1 MRIVVTGAAG
11 FIGSHLCKHLI
22 NEGHNVVGVDNLF
35 CGSTSNLK
43 ELENNKNFDFI
54 NHDVNYNLFVHANQ
68 IYHLACP
75 ASPVWYQKDP
85 VFTLRTN
92 VTGTINMLELARAC
106 KARILLSSTSEV
118 YGDPLVHP
126 QTESY
131 WGNVNCTGIRSC
143 YDEGK
148 RCAETLM
155 FDYHRQHKVDIRVI
169 RIFNTYG
176 PNMAA
181 NDGRV
186 VSNFIM
192 QALRNE
198 DITVYGGGLQTRS
211 FQYVSDLIS
220 GMTKMMNQT
229 GFIGPVNIGN
239 PQEFTILELA
249 QKVIEMTNSKSK
261 IIYCDLP
268 KDDPKQRKPVIDLA
282 KEKLNWHPSVK
293 LDDGLRETIN
303 YFRGTQGQLLT

>member
-22 NEGHNVVGVDNLF
+22 NGGHTVFGVDNLF
-35 CGSTSNLK
+35 CGSLKNLIT
-43 ELENNKNFDFI
+43 LETNPNFTFL
-54 NHDVNYNLFVHANQ
+54 NHDVNNNLFIHADQ

-92 VTGTINMLELARAC
+92 VHGTMNMLELAKAC
-106 KARILLSSTSEV
+106 KSRILLTSTSEV

-126 QTESY
+126 QKETY

-155 FDYHRQHKVDIRVI
+155 FDYHRQYQVDIRVI

-176 PNMAA
+176 PNMAT

-198 DITVYGGGLQTRS
+198 NITVYGGGLQTRS

-220 GMTKMMNQT
+220 GMTSMMNQN
-229 GFIGPVNIGN
+229 GVIGPVNIGN
-239 PQEFTILELA
+239 PDEFTILELA
-249 QKVIEMTNSKSK
+249 QKVIEMTNSKSQ
-261 IIYCDLP
+261 IIFCDLP
-268 KDDPKQRKPVIDLA
+268 KDDPKQRKPVIEVA
-282 KEKLNWHPSVK
+282 KEKLGWEPKIK
-293 LDDGLRETIN
+293 LEQGLRETIN
-303 YFRGTQGQLLT
+303 YFLGTHGQVLT